1 MQIYDTT
8 ILSHEVLSGGY
19 RMICLR
25 APAIADEARPGQFI
39 HLRIPNIA
47 PSSLRRPFS
56 LCKAD
61 AGVLSILYKEVGRGT
76 EAMGRLHVGDAVNI
90 IGPLGNTFPIPAES
104 AVPLLIAGGFGVAP
118 LLFLAERL
126 SPRKGILFVG
136 GRTCADVLL
145 VEEFKALN
153 WETQVCT
160 NDGSFGTKGFV
171 TAALDAW
178 QSQHPAT
185 RIEMYCCGPE
195 PLLEAVDKRAVD
207 WGVKAW
213 LSLDRRMGCGMGA
226 CLGCVQMMK
235 RTGADGTEEKYRAR
249 VCKDGPI
256 FKAGTLV
263 WED

>member
-1 MQIYDTT
+1 MLH
-8 ILSHEVLSGGY
+8 LS
-19 RMICLR
+19 
-25 APAIADEARPGQFI
+25 APALADEALPGQFI

-56 LCKAD
+56 LCKAS

-76 EAMGRLHVGDAVNI
+76 EAMGRLHAGDAVNI
-90 IGPLGNTFPIPAES
+90 IGPLGNTFPVPDQS

-136 GRTCADVLL
+136 GRSREDILL
-145 VEEFKALN
+145 VDDFKAIG

-160 NDGSFGTKGFV
+160 NDGSLGTMGFV

-185 RIEMYCCGPE
+185 TVEMYCCGPE
-195 PLLEAVDKRAVD
+195 PLLEAVDKRAVE

-213 LSLDRRMGCGMGA
+213 LSLDRRMGCGIGA

-235 RTGADGTEEKYRAR
+235 RTSADGLDEKYRAR